1 MAMTMEQKAEYLI
14 MNFLYKTE
22 HIKAEIQSFPKN
34 ILAWLFSGLL
44 FMSLSISFSIKAEP
58 YLAIKN
64 NLKCAACHVNPN
76 GGGLRNDFGRIYG
89 QNLLPAKASSYDSAK
104 LARLTQYLTVGADSR
119 FNGTYQKTEQE
130 TDNTSQGF
138 EVSSTQLYINIEIPD
153 SGLSLYIDQQVAP
166 GSAIN
171 REALVMYKFQQSD
184 LFDSSYL
191 KAGKLFLPYGLRIED
206 DSAFVRQVTGMNFD
220 NSDNGVEY
228 GVSHKN
234 TSANFYVANGT
245 SQASNNDDSLLYGM
259 RVEHLFSSFRLG
271 VSAVLNDG
279 DQQVQMLNLY
289 GGTQWRDFTFLA
301 EIDYLTL
308 EAANSFNQQD
318 IKQLV
323 TLAEVNYQWR
333 QGWNFKLTAEYFDPD
348 QDVNEDEQT
357 RYSFIAEYTPL
368 SNVQLRLGLRLKQDI
383 PQKPQQNSDMVF
395 IQSHFYF

>member
-1 MAMTMEQKAEYLI
+1 
-14 MNFLYKTE
+14 MNFLYKSDNVKVE
-22 HIKAEIQSFPKN
+22 AQPFSKN
-34 ILAWLFSGLL
+34 IFTWLLSGLL
-44 FMSLSISFSIKAEP
+44 FISLIISFSSKAEP

-64 NLKCAACHVNPN
+64 NIKCAACHVNPN

-153 SGLSLYIDQQVAP
+153 SGLSFYIDQQVAP

-184 LFDSSYL
+184 LFDSSYI

-206 DSAFVRQVTGMNFD
+206 DSAFIRQATGMNFD

-228 GVSHKN
+228 GLNHNN

-289 GGTQWRDFTFLA
+289 GGTQWRDITFLA
-301 EIDYLTL
+301 EVDYLTI
-308 EAANSFNQQD
+308 EKANSFTQQD

-323 TLAEVNYQWR
+323 SLAEVNYQWR
-333 QGWNFKLTAEYFDPD
+333 QGWNFKFTAEYFDPD
-348 QDVNEDEQT
+348 QDVDEDEQT
-357 RYSFIAEYTPL
+357 RYSFITEYTPL

>member
-1 MAMTMEQKAEYLI
+1 MEQKAEYLL
-14 MNFLYKTE
+14 MNFLYKSDNVKVE
-22 HIKAEIQSFPKN
+22 AQPFIKN
-34 ILAWLFSGLL
+34 IFTWLLSGLL
-44 FMSLSISFSIKAEP
+44 FISLIISFSSKAEP

-64 NLKCAACHVNPN
+64 NIKCAACHVNPN

-153 SGLSLYIDQQVAP
+153 SGLSFYIDQQVAP

-184 LFDSSYL
+184 LFDSSYI

-206 DSAFVRQVTGMNFD
+206 DSAFIRQATGMNFD

-228 GVSHKN
+228 GLNHNN

-271 VSAVLNDG
+271 MSAVLNDG

-289 GGTQWRDFTFLA
+289 GGTQWRDITFLA
-301 EIDYLTL
+301 EVDYLTI
-308 EAANSFNQQD
+308 EKANSFTQQD

-323 TLAEVNYQWR
+323 SLAEVNYQWR
-333 QGWNFKLTAEYFDPD
+333 QGWNFKFTAEYFDPD
-348 QDVNEDEQT
+348 QDVDEDEQT
-357 RYSFIAEYTPL
+357 RYSFITEYTPL

>member
-1 MAMTMEQKAEYLI
+1 MGQKAGYLI
-14 MNFLYKTE
+14 MKFLYKTDVF
-22 HIKAEIQSFPKN
+22 KAKIRPFSTEIL
-34 ILAWLFSGLL
+34 IWLLSGLL
-44 FMSLSISFSIKAEP
+44 FISLSISFTTKAEP
-58 YLAIKN
+58 YLAFKN

-89 QNLLPAKASSYDSAK
+89 QNLLPAKASSYDSGK

-119 FNGTYQKTEQE
+119 FNGTYQKTAKKS
-130 TDNTSQGF
+130 DNTSQGF
-138 EVSSTQLYINIEIPD
+138 EISSTQLYLNIEIPD

-171 REALVMYKFQQSD
+171 REALVMYQFEKNN
-184 LFDSSYL
+184 LFDGSYL

-206 DSAFVRQVTGMNFD
+206 DSAFIRQVTGMNFD

-228 GVSHKN
+228 GVSYKN

-245 SQASNNDDSLLYGM
+245 SQASNNDDSLLYGL

-271 VSAVLNDG
+271 MSAVLNDG

-289 GGTQWRDFTFLA
+289 GGAQWRDLTFLA

-308 EAANSFNQQD
+308 EKSNSFTQQD

-333 QGWNFKLTAEYFDPD
+333 QGWNFKLTAEFFDPD
-348 QDVNEDEQT
+348 QDVDEDEQT
-357 RYSFIAEYTPL
+357 RYSFITEYTPL
-368 SNVQLRLGLRLKQDI
+368 SNVQLRLGFRLKQDI
-383 PQKPQQNSDMVF
+383 PQKPRQNSDMVF

>member
-1 MAMTMEQKAEYLI
+1 MKMEQKAEYLL
-14 MNFLYKTE
+14 MNFLYKSDNVKVE
-22 HIKAEIQSFPKN
+22 AQPFSKN
-34 ILAWLFSGLL
+34 IFTWLLSGILFISLL
-44 FMSLSISFSIKAEP
+44 ISFSSKAEP

-64 NLKCAACHVNPN
+64 NLQCAACHVNPN

-89 QNLLPAKASSYDSAK
+89 QNLLPEKASSYDSAK
-104 LARLTQYLTVGADSR
+104 LARLTQFLTVGADSR
-119 FNGTYQKTEQE
+119 FNGTYQKTEQK

-153 SGLSLYIDQQVAP
+153 SGLSFYIDQQVAP

-206 DSAFVRQVTGMNFD
+206 DSAFIRQATGMNFD

-228 GVSHKN
+228 GLSHNN

-259 RVEHLFSSFRLG
+259 RVEHLFTNFRLG
-271 VSAVLNDG
+271 MSAVLNDG

-289 GGTQWRDFTFLA
+289 GGTQWRDLTFLA

-308 EAANSFNQQD
+308 EGGNSFTGQD

-348 QDVNEDEQT
+348 EDVDEDEQT
-357 RYSFIAEYTPL
+357 RYSFITEYTPL
-368 SNVQLRLGLRLKQDI
+368 SNVQLRLGLRLKQGI
-383 PQKPQQNSDMVF
+383 PQKPQQNSDMIF

>member
-1 MAMTMEQKAEYLI
+1 MGQKAGYLI
-14 MNFLYKTE
+14 MKFLYKTDVL
-22 HIKAEIQSFPKN
+22 KADNKPFSTEIL
-34 ILAWLFSGLL
+34 IWLLTGLL
-44 FMSLSISFSIKAEP
+44 FISLSISFTIKAEP

-89 QNLLPAKASSYDSAK
+89 QNLLPAKASSYDSGK

-119 FNGTYQKTEQE
+119 FNGTYQKTAQKS
-130 TDNTSQGF
+130 DNTSQGF
-138 EVSSTQLYINIEIPD
+138 EISSTQLYLNIEIPD

-171 REALVMYKFQQSD
+171 REALVMYQFEQNN
-184 LFDSSYL
+184 LFDGSYL

-206 DSAFVRQVTGMNFD
+206 DSAFIRQVTGMNFD

-228 GVSHKN
+228 GVSYKN

-245 SQASNNDDSLLYGM
+245 SQASNNDDSLLYGL

-271 VSAVLNDG
+271 MSAVLNDG

-289 GGTQWRDFTFLA
+289 GGAQWRDLTFLA

-308 EAANSFNQQD
+308 EKSNSFTQQD

-333 QGWNFKLTAEYFDPD
+333 QGWNFKLTAEFFDPD
-348 QDVNEDEQT
+348 QDVDEDEQT
-357 RYSFIAEYTPL
+357 RYSFITEYTPL
-368 SNVQLRLGLRLKQDI
+368 SNVQLRLGFRLKQDI

>member
-1 MAMTMEQKAEYLI
+1 
-14 MNFLYKTE
+14 MNSFYKTDYSK
-22 HIKAEIQSFPKN
+22 IDVQNLSTKFFTWLLSG
-34 ILAWLFSGLL
+34 ILSSCFL
-44 FMSLSISFSIKAEP
+44 ISFSIKAEP

-89 QNLLPAKASSYDSAK
+89 QNLLPAKASSYDSTK
-104 LARLTQYLTVGADSR
+104 LARLTQYLSVGADSR
-119 FNGTYQKTEQE
+119 FNANFQKTEQE

-138 EVSSTQLYINIEIPD
+138 EVSSAQLYINIEIPN

-171 REALVMYKFQQSD
+171 REALVMYQFDQNT
-184 LFDSSYL
+184 LFDGSYL

-206 DSAFVRQVTGMNFD
+206 DSAFIRQATGMNFD

-228 GVSHKN
+228 GVNHKK

-245 SQASNNDDSLLYGM
+245 SQASNNDDSLLFGM
-259 RVEHLFSSFRLG
+259 RIEHLFASFRLG
-271 VSAVLNDG
+271 MSAVLNDG

-289 GGTQWRDFTFLA
+289 GGTQWRDLTFLA
-301 EIDYLTL
+301 EVDYLTL
-308 EAANSFNQQD
+308 EEANNFNRQD
-318 IKQLV
+318 IKQLA
-323 TLAEVNYQWR
+323 TLAEVNYQWQ

-357 RYSFIAEYTPL
+357 RFSFITEYTPI

-383 PQKPQQNSDMVF
+383 PQKPQQNSDLAF

>member
-1 MAMTMEQKAEYLI
+1 MVMKMGQTAEYLI
-14 MNFLYKTE
+14 MNFLYKTDVLKAK
-22 HIKAEIQSFPKN
+22 IKPFSSQ
-34 ILAWLFSGLL
+34 ILIWLLTGLL
-44 FMSLSISFSIKAEP
+44 FISLSISFTIKAEA

-89 QNLLPAKASSYDSAK
+89 QNLLPAKASSYDSGK

-119 FNGTYQKTEQE
+119 FNGTYQKTAQKS
-130 TDNTSQGF
+130 DNTSQGF
-138 EVSSTQLYINIEIPD
+138 EISSTQLYLNIEIPD

-171 REALVMYKFQQSD
+171 REALVMYKFEQNN
-184 LFDSSYL
+184 LFDGSYL

-206 DSAFVRQVTGMNFD
+206 DSAFIRQATGMNFD

-234 TSANFYVANGT
+234 TSANLYIANGT
-245 SQASNNDDSLLYGM
+245 SQANNNDDSLLYGL

-271 VSAVLNDG
+271 MSAVLNDG

-289 GGTQWRDFTFLA
+289 GGTQWKNLTFLA

-308 EAANSFNQQD
+308 EKANSFTQQD
-318 IKQLV
+318 INQLV

-348 QDVNEDEQT
+348 QDVDEDEQT
-357 RYSFIAEYTPL
+357 RYSFITEYTPS
-368 SNVQLRLGLRLKQDI
+368 SNVQLRLGLRFKQDI